1 MTDTS
6 WIVTGLVALIVTL
19 FGLVIRNIETRLSA
33 LEEHVKDH
41 DEWASVKAQELATV
55 EERSKQIMFRF
66 DRLDGRLDRIET
78 KVDRQ
83 NGRLI

>member
-1 MTDTS
+1 MTDTG

-19 FGLVIRNIETRLSA
+19 FGLVIRNIEQRLSA

-41 DEWASVKAQELATV
+41 DEWASVKAQEIATID
-55 EERSKQIMFRF
+55 ERSKQIMFRF
-66 DRLDGRLDRIET
+66 DRLDGRLDRIEA

-83 NGRLI
+83 GRA